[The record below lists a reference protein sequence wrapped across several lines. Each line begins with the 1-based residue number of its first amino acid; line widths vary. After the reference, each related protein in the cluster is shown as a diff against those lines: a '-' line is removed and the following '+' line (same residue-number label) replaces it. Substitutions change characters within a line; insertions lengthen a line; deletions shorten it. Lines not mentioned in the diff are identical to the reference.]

1 MISGGSGGDVQ
12 VTLVLAPSPVLTLAL
27 ASAVAPPAWRPPVPS
42 TSAAR
47 PDRKSTRLNSSHEWI
62 SYAVFC
68 LKKKKQKKAT
78 SKPAQS
84 PVHDP
89 VPQISHS
96 APGLLPACR
105 NAIHRRRRQHARAL
119 AARHTLDNAAMS

>member
-68 LKKKKQKKAT
+68 LKKKKERRSA
-78 SKPAQS
+78 SRIAQ
-84 PVHDP
+84 
-89 VPQISHS
+89 
-96 APGLLPACR
+96 L
-105 NAIHRRRRQHARAL
+105 RRRKHPIARQRARPTRARATCRPASPSGHL
-119 AARHTLDNAAMS
+119 HLSGRPAAPASSTGRRQ